1 VKPSKPWAV
10 LIFGEDANDRE
21 LIVELVRALRPDAP
35 RLEKRASP
43 LILVKGR
50 ADASKKKKNAADVAA
65 EVRRSEV
72 RFDVRGVIAHAD
84 TDAVEPAHVEVAT
97 QVEQRLVG
105 EGVPA
110 PIAAIAAWET
120 EAWLF
125 LWPDAA
131 VAAVP
136 SWQRPARTGQ
146 HVGLIQDAKEA
157 FGRAVKS
164 SPGARRTYSESDA
177 PKIAAKVRELGIID
191 KLDAVSD
198 SYTLFRGKVRAAVW

>member
-1 VKPSKPWAV
+1 MKPLKPSRPPAV
-10 LIFGEDANDRE
+10 LIFGEDANDRD
-21 LIVELVRALRPDAP
+21 LIAELVRALRPGTP

-65 EVRRSEV
+65 EVRRSKV

-84 TDAVEPAHVEVAT
+84 TDAVEPAHEAVAADL
-97 QVEQRLVG
+97 EQRLVG
-105 EGVPA
+105 DAVPS
-110 PIAAIAAWET
+110 PVAAIAAWET

-131 VAAVP
+131 VAVVP

-146 HVGLIQDAKEA
+146 RVGLIEDAKEA

-164 SPGARRTYSESDA
+164 SPGAKRTYGESDS
-177 PKIAAKVRELGIID
+177 PKIAKGAICRSCGALQN
-191 KLDAVSD
+191 
-198 SYTLFRGKVRAAVW
+198 